1 MNGSKRPMWET
12 NVPPRS
18 PFISLNCSHNS
29 IKKKKKKY
37 NRNCLMLLNTSG
49 GGRLCG
55 YTTKD
60 QCVVQFVQQQHFG
73 Y

>member
-1 MNGSKRPMWET
+1 
-12 NVPPRS
+12 
-18 PFISLNCSHNS
+18 
-29 IKKKKKKY
+29 
-37 NRNCLMLLNTSG
+37 MLLNTSG

-73 Y
+73 YWKIKVLLKVL